1 MVIFKKHSQNYCFAC
16 LRISY
21 TVHRHS
27 ISPAWHNM
35 FEQGDNR
42 KYKEYVHVPPNLS
55 IIQVLR
61 VQITR
66 TVEIQ
71 VSLFSTTAVLVPVQ
85 ENQPEIP
92 RTLLPAT
99 TVCLSTR

>member
-1 MVIFKKHSQNYCFAC
+1 
-16 LRISY
+16 
-21 TVHRHS
+21 
-27 ISPAWHNM
+27 M

-42 KYKEYVHVPPNLS
+42 KYKEYVQVPANLS

-71 VSLFSTTAVLVPVQ
+71 VSLFSTTAV
-85 ENQPEIP
+85 
-92 RTLLPAT
+92 RTRT
-99 TVCLSTR
+99 STGKPNPTP